1 MIRTI
6 YGQYL
11 EMNEDDDGW
20 IYSLG
25 PREGKNLIIR
35 NFIYEHCR
43 LHQAIER
50 EADPE
55 KYQIPPL
62 DKKETDKRITCFF
75 HSQKRK
81 FRDINYKTEE
91 QIAEKRLRS
100 GRRSRLSRVSKTNTR
115 R

>member
-1 MIRTI
+1 
-6 YGQYL
+6 
-11 EMNEDDDGW
+11 MNQDDDGW

-43 LHQAIER
+43 LHQAMER

-55 KYQIPPL
+55 NYQIPPL

-81 FRDINYKTEE
+81 FRDINYRTVE
-91 QIAEKRLRS
+91 QIAEKRIRS
-100 GRRSRLSRVSKTNTR
+100 GRRSRLSRVSKKNIRTR
-115 R
+115 RFK